1 VKDIHQV
8 IWQKEIDIA
17 RVRMEIEALRF
28 SISLLS
34 EEGDDGHRLDQDNPS
49 SHAFPPES
57 VHQDGSQE
65 PAQGFRQTAS

>member
-1 VKDIHQV
+1 VKDIYQV

-17 RVRMEIEALRF
+17 RVRNEIEALRF
-28 SISLLS
+28 SISLLA
-34 EEGDDGHRLDQDNPS
+34 EEGDDGNRHEQD
-49 SHAFPPES
+49 AGQGFPPES